1 MRSEQ
6 CARSMNS
13 DKQEANFITTWEIFI
28 VVLVLMFSGLLSFWF
43 LISNVEFDSNS
54 SWFDRLNNFSINSL
68 QKIQNY
74 LENAISRITGTLMC
88 KSG

>member
-1 MRSEQ
+1 
-6 CARSMNS
+6 MNS

-28 VVLVLMFSGLLSFWF
+28 VVLVLMFYGLLSLWF

-54 SWFDRLNNFSINSL
+54 SWFDRLNNFAINSL